1 MRILHRVQ
9 RVQGKRKGVT
19 MADRHD
25 YTRELCIKY
34 DETVKEL
41 RKIAEKRNID
51 LSMIRISNK
60 EAEKFRRTYMFYN

>member
-1 MRILHRVQ
+1 
-9 RVQGKRKGVT
+9 